1 MKASVYVKILIFEKM
16 KTIQLLLL
24 GLVLLTTKA
33 YGQNSC
39 KYSSSSGFSGESLEL
54 LDSNNFKYQNSS
66 CTHSIVGYGKYK
78 KTKRKI
84 ELYFAK
90 DPELKSSCVSNTDS
104 FTNFNSDTINLL
116 FLVKDINQK
125 SIEFATISIL
135 DSSNKKI
142 KSTFTDSNGIGKL
155 SVKKSNNIRFV
166 EISMLGFKKQIAP
179 INDNHFNYTFTINL
193 NWRQDSVPED
203 WKVFTYKIGKQ
214 MGDKINLKRNES
226 KYLKYTVN
234 CKS

>member
-1 MKASVYVKILIFEKM
+1 M

-24 GLVLLTTKA
+24 GLVSLATKT
-33 YGQNSC
+33 YSQNSC
-39 KYSSSSGFSGESLEL
+39 KYSYSWGFSGESFEL

-90 DPELKSSCVSNTDS
+90 DPELNSGCVAIADS
-104 FTNFNSDTINLL
+104 IANFISDTINLL
-116 FLVKDINQK
+116 ILAKDINQK
-125 SIEFATISIL
+125 SIEFASVSIL
-135 DSSNKKI
+135 DSTYKKI
-142 KSTFTDSNGIGKL
+142 KSTFTDSNGIAKL
-155 SVKKSNNIRFV
+155 SIKKSNNIRFV
-166 EISMLGFKKQIAP
+166 EISMLGFKKIIEP
-179 INDNHFNYTFTINL
+179 INDNHFNYTFIINL
-193 NWRQDSVPED
+193 NFWQDSVPD
-203 WKVFTYKIGKQ
+203 NWKVFTYKIGKQ
-214 MGDKINLKRNES
+214 TEDKIKLKRNGS